1 MIISM
6 RYSYS
11 LSFFLTNFFGCRFLW
26 VPIGCQTFI
35 FSLYN
40 VHGYKPVKQSQYRY
54 QGYATTAAV
63 VMDQRLGVIK
73 GEMTSSYE
81 ITLETFKVPSPHV
94 AVFTPSLLVTL
105 RSPCAYS
112 FQGVN
117 YLPRLIW
124 RYSTR

>member
-11 LSFFLTNFFGCRFLW
+11 LSFFLTNFLAAGSCGY
-26 VPIGCQTFI
+26 PSAAKPS
-35 FSLYN
+35 FSRCTTCMVINLLN
-40 VHGYKPVKQSQYRY
+40 RPSTGIKDMQS
-54 QGYATTAAV
+54 TAAV

-94 AVFTPSLLVTL
+94 AVPSLLVTL
-105 RSPCAYS
+105 RSPSAYS